1 MPLEK
6 VVRKI
11 PSSQREATSEKLID
25 IVLKSRNSKRMPSSL
40 AKTILYYWQKE
51 QLASEVGL
59 QRLLKASLLI
69 DQEKTTAVLR
79 ELGFEKLAA
88 MLQKS

>member
-25 IVLKSRNSKRMPSSL
+25 IVLKSRNSKKMPSSL

-69 DQEKTTAVLR
+69 DPEKTTAVLR